1 MLAPMRSLPLVLLAC
16 LLPALLPG
24 CGFSEPSD
32 PLERIRARGA
42 LVVATEAEMRPFE
55 YIQPDGSIVGF
66 DVDLARA
73 VADDLGVK
81 LELRNVKWDSIIP
94 ELASG
99 RSDLIAS
106 AMTVTEERRKSVLF
120 SQPYFFTVTAL
131 LVNKAKA
138 GEIRSIAD
146 LDREGRVLAVKEG
159 TTGEIAARER
169 CPKARVVS
177 HETENGAALDVA
189 EGRADAFLYDLA
201 NVKQHHQ
208 NHADRTVLLLEPVT
222 YEPYAIAARHED
234 AALMARV
241 DAVIIAMRK
250 DGRLAELMKHH
261 APDGS
266 LEKP

>member
-1 MLAPMRSLPLVLLAC
+1 MRLLPLLVLVC
-16 LLPALLPG
+16 LLSLQLAG
-24 CGFSEPSD
+24 CGSSEPGD
-32 PLERIRARGA
+32 PLARIRARGA
-42 LVVATEAEMRPFE
+42 LVVATEAEMAPFE
-55 YIQPDGSIVGF
+55 YIQPDGSIAGF

-81 LELRNVKWDSIIP
+81 LELRNVKFVSIW
-94 ELASG
+94 EDLATG

-106 AMTVTEERRKSVLF
+106 AVTITEERRRSVLF

-138 GEIRSIAD
+138 GEIRSIVD
-146 LDREGRVLAVKEG
+146 LDREGRVLAVKAG
-159 TTGEIAARER
+159 TTGEAAARER
-169 CPKARVVS
+169 CPRARIVS

-201 NVKQHHQ
+201 NVKQHHK

-222 YEPYAIAARHED
+222 YEPYALAVRPED
-234 AALMARV
+234 AALMARA
-241 DAVIIAMRK
+241 DAVISAMRK
-250 DGRLAELMKHH
+250 DGRLAELMKRHG
-261 APDGS
+261 PDGS